1 MNNQKLDTAL
11 RLPIADLTALI
22 QGRSI
27 AILPR
32 LTLRV
37 GQSFAL
43 YPDLNLSLK
52 LNPQKHYSAYFSPIA
67 KIERESLD
75 LKNGMIKV
83 WARCEKCQMFDESES
98 LESLANSTIWKPELF
113 KEILQSRPYLF
124 VAYLRVYQLPK
135 QLEITQKLEDN
146 KQFLVLPNPI
156 NACEDN
162 PILEDEIFELRC
174 QELENKTPVKHS
186 NLEYL
191 YNELYNLS
199 LNQQKENLLLTDIQT
214 FFNWSYLDLFE
225 SKKNENDWI
234 KTISTLGNSNNGNEF
249 EKIVRKSLLFLGFRN
264 NSDNIDLQDSL
275 NPEKTGGAGGLDIYA
290 DYPYSIVGECKAS
303 KSTKISDNKDG
314 AAFQLIKL
322 GNKYLQS
329 ENFNNCLKLIFASG
343 EFTKD
348 ANLTAI
354 GNKMNLIT
362 PETLEKL
369 VEIKANFPGLINL
382 FELKNILESEP
393 FGEISNDKINEYIDQ
408 IIAKIEIRSK
418 IINLVKTLKETNLDQ
433 LEGAYKVNTH
443 NCPLTKEQ
451 LSEILIE
458 LSSPLMGYLGRE
470 KGANINSDRFY
481 FVRDL
486 EI

>member
-1 MNNQKLDTAL
+1 MNHQKLDTAL

-32 LTLRV
+32 ITLRI
-37 GQSFAL
+37 GQSLAL

-52 LNPQKHYSAYFSPIA
+52 LNPQKHYSAYFSPITN
-67 KIERESLD
+67 IERESLD
-75 LKNGMIKV
+75 LKNGTIKV

-98 LESLANSTIWKPELF
+98 LERLANSTIWKPELF
-113 KEILQSRPYLF
+113 KEILQDRPYLF
-124 VAYLRVYQLPK
+124 VAYLRVYQLSERLQIP
-135 QLEITQKLEDN
+135 QNLENN
-146 KQFLVLPNPI
+146 KQFLVLPHPI
-156 NACEDN
+156 NACEDK

-174 QELENKTPVKHS
+174 QELENQTPVKHS

-191 YNELYNLS
+191 YNELYNVS
-199 LNQQKENLLLTDIQT
+199 LNQQKENLLLTDLQT
-214 FFNWSYLDLFE
+214 FFNWSNLDLFE
-225 SKKNENDWI
+225 SKKSEDDWI
-234 KTISTLGNSNNGNEF
+234 KNISTLGNSSDGDKF
-249 EKIVRKSLLFLGFRN
+249 EKIVRKALQFLGFQN
-264 NSDNIDLQDSL
+264 NSNDPNLKDSL
-275 NPEKTGGAGGLDIYA
+275 NPEKTGGAGGLDVYA
-290 DYPYSIVGECKAS
+290 DFPYSIVGECKAS

-362 PETLEKL
+362 PEILEKL

-382 FELKNILESEP
+382 FELKNILEKEP
-393 FGEISNDKINEYIDQ
+393 FGEESDNKINQYIDELLNQ
-408 IIAKIEIRSK
+408 INIRSK

-433 LEGAYKVNTH
+433 LEGAYKVNNH
-443 NCPLTKEQ
+443 NSPLTREQ

-458 LSSPLMGYLGRE
+458 LSSPLTGYLGRI
-470 KGANINSDRFY
+470 KRGNIKSDHFY
-481 FVRDL
+481 FVRNL
-486 EI
+486 EM